1 MSDAAPGYPGPD
13 GSAPEGKVPTL
24 EVTSLDIAMAAARGA
39 DEKQGRDIV
48 VLDVGPVLHITD
60 YFVVVDAPNRRLVR
74 TLVDEI
80 ELAVRAMS
88 GRSPLRTEGLK
99 EHQWVLVD
107 YGDVVVHVFLDEVR
121 RFYEIER
128 LYRDVA
134 TVDWSIGHEPNRS

>member
-1 MSDAAPGYPGPD
+1 LSDTATGESTPD
-13 GSAPEGKVPTL
+13 DPRPSNIG
-24 EVTSLDIAMAAARGA
+24 SLDLALVAARSA
-39 DEKQGRDIV
+39 DEKQGRNIV
-48 VLDVGPVLHITD
+48 VLDVGPVLHITE
-60 YFVVVDAPNRRLVR
+60 YFVVIDAPNRRLVR
-74 TLVDEI
+74 TLVDDI
-80 ELAVRAMS
+80 EQSVRAVS

-134 TVDWSIGHEPNRS
+134 SIAWADHGGPSSGNHEVD

>member
-1 MSDAAPGYPGPD
+1 MAAGDAAPDTPMT
-13 GSAPEGKVPTL
+13 EEI
-24 EVTSLDIAMAAARGA
+24 EVTALDVALTAAHSA
-39 DEKQGRDIV
+39 DDKQGRNIV
-48 VLDVGPVLHITD
+48 VLDVAPVLHITD
-60 YFVVVDAPNRRLVR
+60 YFVVIDAPNRRLVR

-80 ELAVRAMS
+80 EQSLRAMS
-88 GRSPLRTEGLK
+88 GRSPLRSEGLK

-134 TVDWSIGHEPNRS
+134 SVAWSE

>member
-1 MSDAAPGYPGPD
+1 MSDTATGESTPD
-13 GSAPEGKVPTL
+13 DPRHGNIG
-24 EVTSLDIAMAAARGA
+24 SLDLALVAARSA
-39 DEKQGRDIV
+39 DEKQGRNIV
-48 VLDVGPVLHITD
+48 VLDVGPVLHITE
-60 YFVVVDAPNRRLVR
+60 YFVVIDAPNRRLVR

-80 ELAVRAMS
+80 EQSVRAVS

-134 TVDWSIGHEPNRS
+134 SVAWADHGSPSSGNHEVD

>member
-1 MSDAAPGYPGPD
+1 MGEMAPDESRPD
-13 GSAPEGKVPTL
+13 D
-24 EVTSLDIAMAAARGA
+24 VTSLDLALAAARSA
-39 DEKQGRDIV
+39 DDKQGRNIV

-60 YFVVVDAPNRRLVR
+60 YFVVIDAPNRRLVR
-74 TLVDEI
+74 TLVDEV
-80 ELAVRAMS
+80 EQSVRAMS

-134 TVDWSIGHEPNRS
+134 SVAWSADHGGPSS

>member
-1 MSDAAPGYPGPD
+1 LSDTATGESVPNDPRPD
-13 GSAPEGKVPTL
+13 D
-24 EVTSLDIAMAAARGA
+24 VTSLDLALVAARSA
-39 DEKQGRDIV
+39 DEKQGRNIV
-48 VLDVGPVLHITD
+48 VLDVGPVLHITEF
-60 YFVVVDAPNRRLVR
+60 FVVIDAPNRRLVR

-80 ELAVRAMS
+80 EQSVRAIA

-99 EHQWVLVD
+99 EHQWVLID

-134 TVDWSIGHEPNRS
+134 SVAWADQGDGEPV